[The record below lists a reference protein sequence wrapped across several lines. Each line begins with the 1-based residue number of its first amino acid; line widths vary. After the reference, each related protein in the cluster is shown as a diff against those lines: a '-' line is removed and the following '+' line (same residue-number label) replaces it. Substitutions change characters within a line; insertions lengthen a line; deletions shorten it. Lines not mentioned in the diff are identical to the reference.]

1 MDLMKFQLSTPNGDL
16 IIKEW
21 KELFMVSIMA
31 GEEHLALPV
40 KREEL
45 QKLHEWLCSKFGH
58 TIIPVEVKKQF
69 ISGVEAVN
77 KFLPFACEFLGVT
90 EKELFAHS
98 KLRTKSLSNARAIL
112 SHVITREL
120 GLSTPVTGKLLNV
133 HHATVVMG
141 RKKVESDMEH
151 YSGRVLYLRENLRRI
166 SDGSS
171 G

>member
-45 QKLHEWLCSKFGH
+45 EKLHKWLCFRFEEESALK
-58 TIIPVEVKKQF
+58 
-69 ISGVEAVN
+69 VEAVN
-77 KFLPFACEFLGVT
+77 KFLPLACKFLGVT
-90 EKELFAHS
+90 EEKLLARHELTNQLYKAPP
-98 KLRTKSLSNARAIL
+98 LSDARAIL

-120 GLSTPVTGKLLNV
+120 ELSTPVTGKLLNM
-133 HHATVVMG
+133 HHAAVVVG
-141 RKKVESDMEH
+141 RKKVEKDMVY
-151 YSGRVLYLRENLRRI
+151 YSGRVIYLRENLRRI
-166 SDGSS
+166 SDG
-171 G
+171 